1 MPASADRCASMA
13 HVRSSS
19 VGRLPGAGGCV
30 ASLMATPS
38 VAPLSM
44 LELSRREV
52 GAPSQD
58 HLDAPVDAEA
68 RLLKSH
74 RVLEVPVEEV
84 VDAGDER
91 PALRQ
96 LVGGRDID

>member
-1 MPASADRCASMA
+1 
-13 HVRSSS
+13 
-19 VGRLPGAGGCV
+19 
-30 ASLMATPS
+30 
-38 VAPLSM
+38 M

-74 RVLEVPVEEV
+74 RVLIVPVEEV
-84 VDAGDER
+84 VDAGDQR
-91 PALRQ
+91 F
-96 LVGGRDID
+96 VSS